1 MRRLNARD
9 DEHSRHPTPKQE
21 AGGLRQAQWFNFPA
35 EEVFMPL
42 VQVSVIGEKSPQE
55 KTAIMNAVHAALVEA
70 FGIPEHDRN
79 IRLRSYAPGEWML
92 PPGKTERYVLVEIAA
107 FAGRTPETKGKLFS
121 QVVANLGALGIEP
134 GDVFVIVVDQ
144 PLHNWGI
151 RGGQRADLVDL
162 GYSVK
167 V

>member
-1 MRRLNARD
+1 
-9 DEHSRHPTPKQE
+9 
-21 AGGLRQAQWFNFPA
+21 
-35 EEVFMPL
+35 MPL
-42 VQVSVIGEKSPQE
+42 VQVSVIGDKTPQE
-55 KTAIMNAVHAALVEA
+55 KTAIMNAVHAALVDA

-92 PPGKTERYVLVEIAA
+92 PPGKSERYVLVEIAA

-134 GDVFVIVVDQ
+134 GDVFVIVMDQ

-162 GYSVK
+162 GFNVQ

>member
-1 MRRLNARD
+1 
-9 DEHSRHPTPKQE
+9 
-21 AGGLRQAQWFNFPA
+21 
-35 EEVFMPL
+35 MPL
-42 VQVSVIGEKSPQE
+42 VQISVIGDKAPQE
-55 KTAIMNAVHAALVEA
+55 KTSIMNAVHAALVEA

-79 IRLRSYAPGEWML
+79 IRLRSYAPGDWML

-107 FAGRTPETKGKLFS
+107 FAGRTPETKGKLFA

-134 GDVFVIVVDQ
+134 GDVFVLVMDQ

-151 RGGQRADLVDL
+151 RGGQRADLVNL
-162 GYSVK
+162 GYDVQ

>member
-1 MRRLNARD
+1 
-9 DEHSRHPTPKQE
+9 
-21 AGGLRQAQWFNFPA
+21 
-35 EEVFMPL
+35 MPL
-42 VQVSVIGEKSPQE
+42 VQVSVVGEKTPQE
-55 KTAIMNAVHAALVEA
+55 KTAIMNAVHAALVDA
-70 FGIPEHDRN
+70 FGIPGHDRN
-79 IRLRSYAPGEWML
+79 IRLRSYAPDEWML

-107 FAGRTPETKGKLFS
+107 FAGRTPEAKGKLFS

-134 GDVFVIVVDQ
+134 GDVFVLVMDQ

-162 GYSVK
+162 GYNVQ

>member
-1 MRRLNARD
+1 
-9 DEHSRHPTPKQE
+9 
-21 AGGLRQAQWFNFPA
+21 
-35 EEVFMPL
+35 MPL
-42 VQVSVIGEKSPQE
+42 VQVSVVGEKTPSE
-55 KTAIMNAVHAALVEA
+55 KAAIMNAVQSALVQA

-79 IRLRSYAPGEWML
+79 IRLRSYSPDDWML
-92 PPGKTERYVLVEIAA
+92 PPGKTDRYVLVEIAA
-107 FAGRTPETKGKLFS
+107 FAGRTPETKGRLFS

-134 GDVFVIVVDQ
+134 GDVFVIVMDQ

-162 GYSVK
+162 GFDVK